1 MRSDLIFALDK
12 VISNPYVLKY
22 HLPFWSFTMYFEQTH
37 FRYVAIFSIVIILL
51 ISVSK
56 PDLWSV
62 VQSTQA
68 QVSADK
74 VFVMYAASLIKTF
87 EDTLGPAF
95 QNKLGII
102 MRGRLEAQ
110 YKLQI

>member
-1 MRSDLIFALDK
+1 
-12 VISNPYVLKY
+12 
-22 HLPFWSFTMYFEQTH
+22 MYFEQTH

-62 VQSTQA
+62 DQSTQA

-87 EDTLGPAF
+87 EETLGPAF
-95 QNKLGII
+95 QNETGYTYEGEA
-102 MRGRLEAQ
+102 RGSGTSRK
-110 YKLQI
+110 YDNRWFKNT